1 MKLLAPRAGFEP
13 ATNRLTAGCSTT
25 ELPGNRAHA
34 NAAAYSRDFS
44 LLQRSFESFF
54 HSLCMKACD
63 TFANLRELERRAISM
78 HEKEDRE
85 MAMSRMICSRP
96 QAGAHTEAGEAKG

>member
-1 MKLLAPRAGFEP
+1 M
-13 ATNRLTAGCSTT
+13 
-25 ELPGNRAHA
+25 
-34 NAAAYSRDFS
+34 
-44 LLQRSFESFF
+44 QRSFESFL

-63 TFANLRELERRAISM
+63 TFANLRQLERRAISM

-96 QAGAHTEAGEAKG
+96 QAGAHAVSGEATG